1 MLKTAIEEYIYI
13 NELKQDEKLFLDHS
27 AISAKARMDHNA
39 IDYTVISLNHA
50 QMPWVLTECRAKRP
64 KGLEDPECLCRS
76 TEMFDHGRQAES
88 K

>member
-50 QMPWVLTECRAKRP
+50 
-64 KGLEDPECLCRS
+64 
-76 TEMFDHGRQAES
+76 
-88 K
+88 